1 MRRLLLPTTLLAV
14 LAAAAPA
21 AAQQPP
27 APAPPPQQPP
37 PEQQPPPPPPPPAP
51 APAKLRIAT
60 QKVGPDGLVLAGTTW
75 RVVGRLEPAT
85 KGQEV
90 VVRLFSRGKKIAAKK
105 ARVKPNGTF
114 VARFNLKNAARLAV
128 RVVHRETPELG
139 RASAGPLRF
148 DVLPRKVEA
157 GQTGTAVRILQ
168 RHLRRKG
175 YVVGRRGV
183 MDGRTQRA
191 IIAFR
196 KVANMAR
203 TAAANRSMLAKLARG
218 GGTFRLRHPEVKGRH
233 VEADLSRQV
242 LVLAVGNRIE
252 RIYHTSSGAPGT
264 PTVQG
269 TFHFYLN
276 GPGYNAKGMY
286 FSKYFIRGYAIH
298 GYASV
303 PVFNASHGCLR
314 VPLDDAVSIYNWIQ
328 IGDRID
334 VYA

>member
-1 MRRLLLPTTLLAV
+1 MRRLSSLTALVLLL
-14 LAAAAPA
+14 AAAPA
-21 AAQQPP
+21 AAQDP
-27 APAPPPQQPP
+27 AAS
-37 PEQQPPPPPPPPAP
+37 PPPPPAP
-51 APAKLRIAT
+51 PPAPAAAKLHIAA
-60 QKVGPDGLVLAGTTW
+60 QKVGSDRAVLAGAPW
-75 RVVGRLEPAT
+75 RIVGKLDPAT
-85 KGQEV
+85 DGQVV
-90 VVRLFSRGKKIAAKK
+90 VVRLYSRGKKVAAKK
-105 ARVKPNGTF
+105 AKVRAGRF
-114 VARFNLKNAARLAV
+114 VARFRMKNAASLAV
-128 RVVHRETPELG
+128 RVVHRATPELG

-157 GQTGTAVRILQ
+157 GQTGTAVKILQ
-168 RHLRRKG
+168 RHLRAKG
-175 YVVGRRGV
+175 YVTGRFGV

-196 KVANMAR
+196 KVAGMAR
-203 TAAANRSMLAKLARG
+203 TTSADRAMLARLARG

-242 LVLAVGNRIE
+242 LVLAVGNKVE

-269 TFHFYLN
+269 TFNFYLN